1 MRALGVAIRRSLL
14 LAAPVARGDDLP
26 QLVGTVGP
34 GFTIVMTDALGKKLD
49 VVTAGRYQVLVH
61 DEADIHNFVL
71 GKKETG
77 ERPITTDVEFVGD
90 ETFMVNLTPG
100 HWVYACSPHFQTMFG
115 SFVVVPATP
124 PAAPRAD
131 DARDPDRHRRAPER
145 RRAPPRGQ
153 YAISVTDRSKTRG
166 FRLAGPGVARRD
178 REGIRRDDDVAGHA
192 RARHLP
198 VRHGSSA
205 DRPPHRFLSRISNGE
220 ASISVANRTF
230 QRAVV

>member
-1 MRALGVAIRRSLL
+1 MRALAVAIAAALL
-14 LAAPVARGDDLP
+14 LAAPVAHGDDLP

-34 GFTIVMTDALGKKLD
+34 GFTIVMTDATGKKLD

-124 PAAPRAD
+124 PAATVRTMRATLT
-131 DARDPDRHRRAPER
+131 ATGAHLSATRA
-145 RRAPPRGQ
+145 AAGQ

-166 FRLAGPGVARRD
+166 FRLAGPGVARRTAKAFVGTTTW
-178 REGIRRDDDVAGHA
+178 RVTLA
-192 RARHLP
+192 R
-198 VRHGSSA
+198 GSYRYGTDLRLTGLLKVS
-205 DRPPHRFLSRISNGE
+205 
-220 ASISVANRTF
+220 
-230 QRAVV
+230 